1 MIVSLHLNCTLGL
14 SNGRFDNS
22 TMGGQQHDLA
32 CEEDHLVASV
42 DADRQYINWNGA
54 CSKENQTYAGY
65 LKKQG
70 ALFKQ
75 WKERYFVLDSLK
87 YQVNSQQS

>member
-1 MIVSLHLNCTLGL
+1 M

-22 TMGGQQHDLA
+22 SMAGG
-32 CEEDHLVASV
+32 CEPEEAGQLVASV
-42 DADRQYINWNGA
+42 DAHRHYINWSGA

-70 ALFKQ
+70 SLFKQ

-87 YQVNSQQS
+87 YQVVKELSLLHSSILLYLSMAQ